1 MGQVKS
7 VEACASSEELEAN
20 MKEGNGNYSMTSL
33 VGTLAVLAIGYIFV
47 KNLPDILRYIR
58 ISRM

>member
-1 MGQVKS
+1 
-7 VEACASSEELEAN
+7 
-20 MKEGNGNYSMTSL
+20 MKEGNGNCRMTSL

>member
-1 MGQVKS
+1 
-7 VEACASSEELEAN
+7 
-20 MKEGNGNYSMTSL
+20 MKEENGTCKMTSL
-33 VGTLAVLAIGYIFV
+33 VGTLAVLAIGYMFV

>member
-1 MGQVKS
+1 
-7 VEACASSEELEAN
+7 
-20 MKEGNGNYSMTSL
+20 MKEENGNCRMTSL
-33 VGTLAVLAIGYIFV
+33 VGTLAVLAIGYMFV

>member
-1 MGQVKS
+1 
-7 VEACASSEELEAN
+7 
-20 MKEGNGNYSMTSL
+20 MKERNENCSMTSL
-33 VGTLAVLAIGYIFV
+33 VGTLAVVAIGYMFF